1 MTHKPTHQAELIAP
15 REVIAFPRIDEFYDM
30 LQYRINMI
38 TNTFVFEYPFTVF
51 MNVLPRT
58 KTTFIDR
65 SSNVSL
71 IYGGIKRQRQLLCDL
86 TGKQPNPL
94 LNEHWDFL
102 DASDLDSDTAVVSSQ
117 LYQAFNN
124 GTYGMQDILEK
135 GSGRLTDYFS
145 SILSPG
151 DKSAAPTDRQ
161 RAEFNILKYY
171 FNIDEY
177 RYLSIPLVMF
187 GEFDG
192 VLHFVYSE
200 QDAHVIKPRSVGKII
215 RSVSAMIETQ
225 VLEWDLV
232 GRNPEK
238 TKAILFALD
247 ASFYENINTNPILR
261 ELDFQDYYKKYLGFY
276 QKRIRF
282 NDDVIHSKVYRPYLK
297 AAITAVMIDSFA
309 HNVSAHSL
317 VALNWWFKQRAQ
329 SIRSFEQHHKDEVAE
344 LIDLVDSHLPT
355 GYDHDRMM
363 DLLKPWVDGL
373 FVRDA
378 DPEYDIVNF
387 SGPLA
392 REIQPL
398 LKFLMQKGAFWS
410 GIARDNH
417 FGGESA
423 TIFEVLWNDF
433 INNPLYLGTIA
444 KSEDIHR
451 IKFRVIVYEPQTVAF
466 VDEAHPEYQP
476 KKVLT
481 EGIFVEVDLKK
492 RRREI
497 VVHPNGKR
505 GFPLSDGECLC
516 LETFPELEEMSDF
529 VSPGQDYV
537 ALKDAMEQC
546 RLFFPGEV
554 VGRHAFFTLLENKIR
569 NVKHFKG
576 DTLRKMQSEGLELCI
591 SFQNRPVRM
600 GEEGAKALWAIGVW
614 LNAPVDLWTRDGD
627 ILPRM
632 RYANLR
638 KDIMDESTFAP
649 RLGGSSQDKLCAG
662 MLFNNYFLRV
672 QNGDG
677 NELRDRQDDTE
688 RDAAFYPWITPVC
701 SPVDDAHKDF
711 EFRAK
716 TDEDWNRIKAHL
728 DFKSGYLKK
737 YFHIWSAA
745 DIQWVKGV
753 ADTEFVWDNLARF
766 KFIGLQ
772 APDAATRAY
781 LFDQVRSKGVLRV
794 IDPPIPANLAGDA
807 SIHHAYQ
814 SWLRNWIGDV
824 SLSIR
829 LHVDNAVVGSFVYEP
844 SLPIPVAYH
853 PAWREDLPPVEETT
867 VVQELYIAHGGDSD
881 NRKLLRY
888 RNHGIYMKY
897 FRDALVPGEP
907 LSDKAQ
913 VRMAEFFEV
922 LSTRVCI
929 FDSRVYYRVSHPEH
943 REALAQ
949 QLLLHVYD
957 ESNQDDPNSDWLDR
971 WETEKAWM
979 IQHAHFM
986 VLHLSFIEKILI
998 TKYADDPDFG
1008 DENIGLFIE
1017 REIMPF
1023 AQDELGQV
1031 RDNFMLVITTGR
1043 GRTKWWTKLSEEESY
1058 NNYKRFTNFRPV
1070 ESIISAVED
1079 AVNRRDDIE
1088 VKYNLIKV
1096 MFGS

>member
-1 MTHKPTHQAELIAP
+1 MTHKPALHPDLVAP
-15 REVIAFPRIDEFYDM
+15 REVIAFPQIDEFYDM

-38 TNTFVFEYPFTVF
+38 TNDFVFQQPFTVF

-58 KTTFIDR
+58 KTMFLDR

-86 TGKQPNPL
+86 TGKDPNPA
-94 LNEHWDFL
+94 LNQHWDFL
-102 DASDLDSDTAVVSSQ
+102 DVSALDSDTAVVSSQ
-117 LYQAFNN
+117 LYQAFNS
-124 GTYGMQDILEK
+124 GTYGMQDIMEK
-135 GSGRLTDYFS
+135 GSGSLTDYFA
-145 SILSPG
+145 SILAPSHQNP
-151 DKSAAPTDRQ
+151 APTPRQ

-171 FNIDEY
+171 FNIKEY
-177 RYLSIPLVMF
+177 RYLSVPLVMF

-200 QDAHVIKPRSVGKII
+200 QDAHVIKPRSVAKII

-238 TKAILFALD
+238 TKAILMPLE

-261 ELDFQDYYKKYLGFY
+261 ELNFQGYYKKYLGFY

-317 VALNWWFKQRAQ
+317 VALNWWFKQRAE
-329 SIRSFEQHHKDEVAE
+329 SIRTFEQHHKDEVAE
-344 LIDLVDSHLPT
+344 MSDIVDTHLPE
-355 GYDHDRMM
+355 GYDRDRMLH
-363 DLLKPWVDGL
+363 LLAPWIKGL

-378 DPEYDIVNF
+378 DPEYDIINF
-387 SGPLA
+387 PGPLA

-451 IKFRVIVYEPQTVAF
+451 IKFRVIVYEPQAERF
-466 VDEAHPEYQP
+466 ADEVHPELQP
-476 KKVLT
+476 QKVVT

-492 RRREI
+492 RRKEI

-516 LETFPELEEMSDF
+516 LETFPELDEMSDF
-529 VSPGQDYV
+529 VSPGTDYV
-537 ALKDAMEQC
+537 ALKEAMEQC

-576 DTLRKMQSEGLELCI
+576 DALRAMQRDGLELCI
-591 SFQNRPVRM
+591 SFQQRPVRM
-600 GEEGAKALWAIGVW
+600 EAGGDHALCAVGVW
-614 LNAPVDLWTRDGD
+614 LNAPVDLWTKDGD
-627 ILPRM
+627 MLPRM
-632 RYANLR
+632 RYANLS

-677 NELRDRQDDTE
+677 NELRDRTDDTE

-701 SPVDDAHKDF
+701 SPVDDVHRDF

-716 TDEDWNRIKAHL
+716 SDEDWMRIKDHL
-728 DFKSGYLKK
+728 DFKQGYLKK
-737 YFHIWSAA
+737 YFHIWRAA
-745 DIQWVKGV
+745 DIQWIADV

-766 KFIGLQ
+766 KFIGIHTK
-772 APDAATRAY
+772 DATTHTY
-781 LFDQVRSKGVLRV
+781 LYDQVRSKGVLRV
-794 IDPPIPANLAGDA
+794 IDQPIPAGLVGDA
-807 SIHHAYQ
+807 GIHHAYQ
-814 SWLRNWIGDV
+814 SWLRNWMGDV
-824 SLSIR
+824 SQTIR
-829 LHVDNAVVGSFVYEP
+829 LHVDNAVVGRFEYQP
-844 SLPIPVAYH
+844 AADRPLTYY
-853 PAWREDLPPVEETT
+853 PAWEAHLPTQDATVAQDLH
-867 VVQELYIAHGGDSD
+867 IAHGGDSD

-897 FRDALVPGEP
+897 FRDILVPGEP
-907 LSDKAQ
+907 LSDKAL

-922 LSTRVCI
+922 LATRVCI
-929 FDSRVYYRVSHPEH
+929 FDSRVYYRVGNPDH
-943 REALAQ
+943 RESLAQ

-957 ESNQDDPNSDWLDR
+957 ESNQEDPGSDWLAR

-979 IQHAHFM
+979 IQNTHFL
-986 VLHLSFIEKILI
+986 VLHLSFIEKMLI

-1017 REIMPF
+1017 REIMPH
-1023 AQDELGQV
+1023 AQDEYGQV

-1043 GRTKWWTKLSEEESY
+1043 GRTKWWTKLSEAESY